1 MFLGY
6 AIFGLQVLYLKYL
19 AVDYRVK
26 NLSQGCSPADS
37 TGYPQAKLWKVNNIF
52 FYSFTT
58 VKMVKH
64 NRQSCINLIL
74 FPLRCQIK
82 MVNASLYSLLAA

>member
-37 TGYPQAKLWKVNNIF
+37 TGYPQAKLWKINNIF
-52 FYSFTT
+52 FLFIYYSKNGETQQAI
-58 VKMVKH
+58 M
-64 NRQSCINLIL
+64 
-74 FPLRCQIK
+74 
-82 MVNASLYSLLAA
+82 Y